1 MRLKQT
7 TLALLLLA
15 ASPAMAQSPKGG
27 EPYKVQRL
35 QIEQLY
41 DLLGRVQQ
49 LTDSVAQE
57 REALGKQKE
66 LWLAACEECLSK
78 SVGLE
83 KLQQQL
89 KDQKKPWHT
98 ASEDSLSKSEDQEK
112 LQQLLK
118 LTLRD
123 VDGDDLFKRLQNALA
138 KPAANVKDPAAA
150 DKKDD
155 KGKDND
161 KAKANKKN
169 KSKDNDKANGKDS
182 SEKDGKSADEESKA
196 ARGTGEVNPEC
207 NDGETTH
214 DYPIL

>member
-27 EPYKVQRL
+27 EPYKAQRL

-66 LWLAACEECLSK
+66 LWLAACKECLSK
-78 SVGLE
+78 SVGQE
-83 KLQQQL
+83 KLRQQL
-89 KDQKKPWHT
+89 KDQKKLWHT
-98 ASEDSLSKSEDQEK
+98 ASEDSLSKSEGQEK

-123 VDGDDLFKRLQNALA
+123 VDGEDLFKRLQNALA
-138 KPAANVKDPAAA
+138 KPAANVKDPAAG

-155 KGKDND
+155 KGKG
-161 KAKANKKN
+161 KAKDNKKN
-169 KSKDNDKANGKDS
+169 KSEDKDKANGEDS
-182 SEKDGKSADEESKA
+182 STKDGKSADEESKA
-196 ARGTGEVNPEC
+196 APGTGEVNPDR
-207 NDGETTH
+207 NDGGTTH
-214 DYPIL
+214 DYPYYE

>member
-27 EPYKVQRL
+27 EPYKAQRL

-66 LWLAACEECLSK
+66 QWSALCEKCLSK
-78 SVGLE
+78 SEGQE
-83 KLQQQL
+83 KLQQLL
-89 KDQKKPWHT
+89 KDQKKLWHT

-118 LTLRD
+118 LTLLD
-123 VDGDDLFKRLQNALA
+123 VDGEDLFKRLQNALA
-138 KPAANVKDPAAA
+138 KPAANVKDPAAG
-150 DKKDD
+150 DKKVD
-155 KGKDND
+155 KGK
-161 KAKANKKN
+161 AKN
-169 KSKDNDKANGKDS
+169 KSEDKKKSKDKDKADGKDS
-182 SEKDGKSADEESKA
+182 STKDGYSADDESKVA
-196 ARGTGEVNPEC
+196 PGTGEVISDG
-207 NDGETTH
+207 NDGGTTH

>member
-27 EPYKVQRL
+27 EPYKAQRL

-78 SVGLE
+78 SVGQE

-150 DKKDD
+150 DKKDY
-155 KGKDND
+155 KGKGKAKNNKNKSEDKD
-161 KAKANKKN
+161 KAK
-169 KSKDNDKANGKDS
+169 GKGAS
-182 SEKDGKSADEESKA
+182 TEDGNSADDESKV
-196 ARGTGEVNPEC
+196 ARGTGEVNPDC
-207 NDGETTH
+207 NDGGTTH
-214 DYPIL
+214 EYPMNYE

>member
-78 SVGLE
+78 SVGQE

-123 VDGDDLFKRLQNALA
+123 VDGEDLFKRLQNALA
-138 KPAANVKDPAAA
+138 KPAANVKAPAAA

-155 KGKDND
+155 KGKGKAKNNKNKSEDKD
-161 KAKANKKN
+161 KAK
-169 KSKDNDKANGKDS
+169 GKGAS
-182 SEKDGKSADEESKA
+182 TEDGNSADDESKV
-196 ARGTGEVNPEC
+196 ARGTGEVNPDC
-207 NDGETTH
+207 NDGGTTH
-214 DYPIL
+214 EYPMNYE

>member
-27 EPYKVQRL
+27 EPYKAQRL

-66 LWLAACEECLSK
+66 LWLAACKECLSK
-78 SVGLE
+78 SVGQE
-83 KLQQQL
+83 KLRQQL
-89 KDQKKPWHT
+89 KDQKKLWHT
-98 ASEDSLSKSEDQEK
+98 ASEDSLSKSEGLEK

-123 VDGDDLFKRLQNALA
+123 VDGEDLFKRLQNALA
-138 KPAANVKDPAAA
+138 KPAANVKDPAAG
-150 DKKDD
+150 DKKED
-155 KGKDND
+155 KGKAKAKDKSEDKKKSKNKD
-161 KAKANKKN
+161 KA
-169 KSKDNDKANGKDS
+169 DGKDS
-182 SEKDGKSADEESKA
+182 SNNDGNSADEESKTA
-196 ARGTGEVNPEC
+196 LGTGEVNPDR
-207 NDGETTH
+207 NDGGTTH
-214 DYPIL
+214 E

>member
-27 EPYKVQRL
+27 EPYKAQRL

-78 SVGLE
+78 SVGQE

-155 KGKDND
+155 KGKGKAKNNKNKSEDKD
-161 KAKANKKN
+161 KAK
-169 KSKDNDKANGKDS
+169 GKGAS
-182 SEKDGKSADEESKA
+182 TEDGNSADDESKV
-196 ARGTGEVNPEC
+196 ARGTGEVNPDC
-207 NDGETTH
+207 NDGGTTH
-214 DYPIL
+214 EYPMNYE